1 MSEDELVSA
10 LTYAGFIF
18 TAFELVKR
26 LIVGPVKSFYDGVT
40 FIDGCPFRSY
50 EEDVLSRHKNQFEA
64 CLLYLR
70 DFMQAIDADDLMAIQ
85 SLREHRNELAHKLP
99 ELLENFDL
107 AEYVPL
113 LERANKA
120 LFKLSNYR
128 TYMDL
133 GADPKFKAMD
143 IDWDS
148 VYGQEY
154 MLFSE
159 IVKKVKMFS
168 LLNNH
173 GA

>member
-1 MSEDELVSA
+1 
-10 LTYAGFIF
+10 
-18 TAFELVKR
+18 
-26 LIVGPVKSFYDGVT
+26 
-40 FIDGCPFRSY
+40 
-50 EEDVLSRHKNQFEA
+50 
-64 CLLYLR
+64 
-70 DFMQAIDADDLMAIQ
+70 
-85 SLREHRNELAHKLP
+85 
-99 ELLENFDL
+99 
-107 AEYVPL
+107 VPL